1 MPQSFAQAPFVAP
14 SFLRSLAV
22 QWRVV
27 RALMLREAV
36 TRYGRDNI
44 GALWVI
50 AEPMVFTLGV
60 AFMWSESGLRHVTR
74 VPVVTFA
81 VTGYSSVLLWRS
93 TVSRC
98 NRAIIDNF
106 ALLYHRN
113 VLVFDVFISRILLEM
128 AGTTASF
135 MFLVMI
141 FTFAGVMPLPV
152 DPLKVVVGWL
162 MLAWFGMALAIL
174 LGSARAHS
182 EVVERVWHPVSY
194 LLFPLSG
201 AGFMLDW
208 LPKSAQ
214 DWVSILPMIHSVEY
228 IRDGF
233 WGDKVV
239 THHNMLYMGFVD
251 LSTMFMGLLV
261 LRSASRRV
269 ESASAS

>member
-1 MPQSFAQAPFVAP
+1 MPQSLASTPSVAP

-27 RALMLREAV
+27 RALMMREAV
-36 TRYGRDNI
+36 TRYGRENL

-60 AFMWSESGLRHVTR
+60 AFMWAESGLRHITQ
-74 VPVVTFA
+74 VPVVIFA
-81 VTGYSSVLLWRS
+81 ITGYSSVLLWRS

-113 VLVFDVFISRILLEM
+113 VLVFDVFVARSLLEM
-128 AGTTASF
+128 AGITASF
-135 MFLVMI
+135 FFLVLF
-141 FTFAGVMPLPV
+141 FTFTGAVHLPV
-152 DPLKVVVGWL
+152 DPLKVVFGWF
-162 MLAWFGMALAIL
+162 MLAWFGFSLAVL

-182 EVVERVWHPVSY
+182 ELVERIWHPVSY

-201 AGFMLDW
+201 AAFMLDW
-208 LPKSAQ
+208 LPLKVRA
-214 DWVSILPMIHSVEY
+214 WVSILPMIHAVEL

-233 WGDKVV
+233 IGDIVV
-239 THHNMLYMGFVD
+239 THYDMKYMASVNLVLLF
-251 LSTMFMGLLV
+251 LGLLV

-269 ESASAS
+269 EAASP